1 MSGTLAGGRKAAKT
15 NKTKY
20 GDNFYARIGQIGG
33 QNGTTGGFASSTEL
47 ARRAGAIG
55 GARSKRG
62 KNHRYIII
70 QNAHGKSPDFE
81 IKPKTAQAWRTFFSI
96 KFPNKCPESIFR
108 LSAHNLI
115 IKALQDTFSVKFKE
129 II

>member
-1 MSGTLAGGRKAAKT
+1 MSGTKLGGARAAKT
-15 NKTKY
+15 NKEKY
-20 GDNFYARIGQIGG
+20 GEGFYARIGAIGG
-33 QNGTTGGFASSTEL
+33 KKGGAKGFASSTEL

-62 KNHRYIII
+62 RNHYYTII

-96 KFPNKCPESIFR
+96 KFPNKCPESIFK

-115 IKALQDTFSVKFKE
+115 IKALQDTFSIKFKE
-129 II
+129 IS